1 MKQHEL
7 ILLTPY
13 TYPGQNPLQLAN
25 EDMASWLNGYSALWH
40 PAALWG
46 AVKVPRSDA
55 PYDYEQPKE
64 GHVYAVPE
72 SPPLILPD
80 DWNERVK
87 NAGAI
92 AFRATPD
99 RATTLANLMEALKT
113 RGFIPDGFGPLVDLP
128 VDKAAPFFGIGMGHL
143 LLASLSEAMEHENL
157 LETEAFWDDVQQ
169 AVAAL
174 AGVTYTPV
182 HKGERSAES
191 GEDAPYPTN
200 DFPSDYEEFPPAP
213 EGGETASEVSEQPG
227 PDSETPAWEQDNQDF
242 VGSGMENPG
251 DTTAQAEAAPVEPW
265 YGHLQTAAGKL
276 LSAREVLYPVTIHL
290 VDLHLLDEAR
300 LADFKPAV
308 FDLDIPTNLVA
319 CGKLLEKL
327 AAEQPDLLADIR
339 RRIVNEQLE
348 VCGGCCVERED
359 ALLPFD
365 SQIWNLLKGQAVSRA
380 VLGSDIRVF
389 ARRRFGFHPQL
400 PLLLTSTGLT
410 RALLM
415 TFDEGGVPSYQ
426 GCVVSWPSPDGK
438 QIEAMVRAPHPADN
452 PQTYF
457 NLGHYL
463 FKTTREDHAATLAF
477 LHRGEQTFLTPD
489 NQADKKV
496 CSTVWHR
503 DLLELSKLA
512 PVVGQWTT
520 LSRYLGEVMAGEYS
534 PTLSADEFH
543 FDYLSERTNAHLPG
557 PVSGFARH
565 VRLRRRLDTCW
576 TLAALNRSLG
586 GPNFPQVDDK
596 LNCLEDQIEQAAP
609 NVEGQQIVAHIA
621 SLSEL
626 ESKIA
631 GVLAERLQVRAE
643 PDQPGTMILNPCS
656 FIRRVALE
664 LEGATA
670 PLPVGGHVKAC
681 QLDGDK
687 MNVVVEVPALGFA
700 WIPRSGP
707 AGTSPTW
714 RMRLADKTII
724 RNEFFEAEVDPQ
736 TGGLR
741 AIRDHKT
748 RTNRLGQRLV
758 FNPGS
763 VMHANSVQVTSAGPA
778 LGEIVSEGAILGEQ
792 NQVLAKFRQRFRA
805 WLGRPVLDL
814 RIEIYPELPPA
825 GYPWHAYFGARFAW
839 RDERAMLLRG
849 VNGGGAITTHNRP
862 QSPDYLE
869 VRLGRQST
877 CLFPGG
883 LPFHQR
889 HDARMVDII
898 LIPEGEQTRTF
909 DLGIGLDR
917 EQPMQT
923 ALGMITPV
931 PAVAT
936 SKGPPHIGAT
946 GWLFH
951 LDAPN
956 LLLSRMVPGGLERT
970 EEGTPAKKDAV
981 TARLLECASHSGH
994 AEFRCVKN
1002 PTRAVILD
1010 AKGSFMVEA
1019 NVSGDAVFLEVS
1031 PSDLVQVQV
1040 EFS

>member
-13 TYPGQNPLQLAN
+13 TYPGQNPLQLGN
-25 EDMASWLNGYSALWH
+25 EDMASWLNGFSALWH

-46 AVKVPRSDA
+46 AVKAPRYDA
-55 PYDYEQPKE
+55 PYDYEEPKE

-87 NAGAI
+87 NAGAV

-99 RATTLANLMEALKT
+99 RATTLANMMEALKS
-113 RGFIPDGFGPLVDLP
+113 RGFIPDGFAALAELP
-128 VDKAAPFFGIGMGHL
+128 ADKAAPFFGVGMGHL

-169 AVAAL
+169 AAAAL
-174 AGVTYTPV
+174 AGMTYTPV
-182 HKGERSAES
+182 HQAERSAEGS
-191 GEDAPYPTN
+191 EAYPTN
-200 DFPSDYEEFPPAP
+200 EFPSDYEEFPQAPANGGEAPSEMSEQPAP
-213 EGGETASEVSEQPG
+213 ESDP
-227 PDSETPAWEQDNQDF
+227 PAWEQDNPDF
-242 VGSGMENPG
+242 AGSGMESPQE
-251 DTTAQAEAAPVEPW
+251 TTPQPEAEPVEPW
-265 YGHLQTAAGKL
+265 YGHLQSAAGKL
-276 LSAREVLYPVTIHL
+276 LSAREVLYPVVIHL
-290 VDLHLLDEAR
+290 VDLHLLDENR
-300 LADFKPAV
+300 LADFKPVA

-319 CGKLLEKL
+319 SGKLLEKL
-327 AAEQPDLLADIR
+327 AAEQPELLNNIR
-339 RRIVNEQLE
+339 QRIGDEQLE
-348 VCGGCCVERED
+348 VCGGCYVERED

-365 SQIWNLLKGQAVSRA
+365 SQIWNLLKGQEVSRTI
-380 VLGSDIRVF
+380 LGSDIRVF

-410 RALLM
+410 KALLM
-415 TFDEGGVPSYQ
+415 SFDEGGVPSYQ

-438 QIEAMVRAPHPADN
+438 QIEAMVRTPHPADN

-463 FKTTREDHAATLAF
+463 FKTTREDHAATLGF
-477 LHRGEQTFLTPD
+477 LHNEAPTIVPAD
-489 NQADKKV
+489 NQTEKKV

-503 DLLELSKLA
+503 DILELSKLA

-543 FDYLSERTNAHLPG
+543 YDYLSERTNAHLAG

-586 GPNFPQVDDK
+586 GPDPQLDDK
-596 LNCLEDQIEQAAP
+596 LNGLENEIEQAAP
-609 NVEGQQIVAHIA
+609 IVEGEQIVAHVA
-621 SLSEL
+621 SLVDVET
-626 ESKIA
+626 KIA
-631 GVLAERLQVRAE
+631 GVLTERLQVRAA

-670 PLPVGGHVKAC
+670 PLPVAGHVKAC

-687 MNVVVEVPALGFA
+687 MKVVVEVPALGFA
-700 WIPRSGP
+700 WIPKSGP
-707 AGTSPTW
+707 PGTPQTA
-714 RMRLADKTII
+714 RMRLADKTIV

-736 TGGLR
+736 SGGLR

-763 VMHANSVQVTSAGPA
+763 AMHASSVQVTLAGPA
-778 LGEIVSEGAILGEQ
+778 LGEIVSEGTILGEQ

-805 WLGRPVLDL
+805 WLGRPVLDM
-814 RIEIYPELPPA
+814 RIEIYPEQPPA

-849 VNGGGAITTHNRP
+849 VNGSGAITTHNRP
-862 QSPDYLE
+862 QTPDYLE

-877 CLFPGG
+877 SLFPGG

-898 LIPEGEQTRTF
+898 LVPEGEQTHTF
-909 DLGIGLDR
+909 DIGIGLDR

-936 SKGPPHIGAT
+936 SKGAPHIGAT

-956 LLLSRMVPGGLERT
+956 LLLSRMVPGGLERN
-970 EEGTPAKKDAV
+970 EEGTPHKSNAI
-981 TARLLECASHSGH
+981 TARLLECASHSGQ

-1002 PTRAVILD
+1002 PTRAVVLD
-1010 AKGSFMVEA
+1010 AKGSYLVEA